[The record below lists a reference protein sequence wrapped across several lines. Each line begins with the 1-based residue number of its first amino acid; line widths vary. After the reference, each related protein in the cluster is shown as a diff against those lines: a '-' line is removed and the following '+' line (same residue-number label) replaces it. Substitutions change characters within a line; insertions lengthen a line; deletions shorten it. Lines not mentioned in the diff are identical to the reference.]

1 MNNVIIQAR
10 ELTKVYRLY
19 SKPQYRFLDMFGLLG
34 KKRGAFTEHA
44 ALDGVNLDIRR
55 GEKVAVIGRNGA
67 GKSTF
72 LKLVTQVTQP
82 TSGQIKVRGKVH
94 ALLQIGTGFHPDFTG
109 RENVYAYLAQLGVTG
124 READRKCAEII
135 EFAELEE
142 YIDQPVKTYS
152 TGMGARLMFSTSTA
166 ITPNLLVLDEVLGVG
181 DAYFTQKSYERIR
194 ELCEGEGT
202 TLLLVTHD
210 IYSASKIC
218 DRVIWIDRGRVLMD
232 GNAPTV
238 IKAYEDS
245 IRAQEEQRLRLRKQ
259 AKLQELKANHQSR
272 ALDYILLEIRSRDN
286 KPQPCPVYFSEIS
299 LYNQGV
305 PIASL
310 PLGVNGFDNE
320 DNSHLQQEGTSWGD
334 TVFWEGRESRPMLNY
349 GSPFH
354 KVAGVFVTPGLFT
367 DADKTQID
375 LFMEYW
381 SDEPC
386 DLVLRAFIKGRE
398 IDLGALPFTQRQ
410 WVKHSVQGLYEGKQ
424 GEHRN
429 LEPLPEINTSGVHG
443 SGAIAVLDV
452 KVLNDQ
458 EQESY
463 FLSHGK
469 PMELL
474 IRYQI
479 QKPDLRERS
488 QVLVAFHRDG
498 VQDVCRIITRDLLFD
513 ASENP
518 QGVIHLHLPKLMLAN
533 GTYSVTVMVAK
544 EGYYD
549 QEQTVFYSLNPG
561 VYICLARLFD
571 IVIQNG
577 GIVGSGTG
585 VVGEGE
591 WSIRKSNQ
599 LGFNTTIIE
608 QLNQPSIIHG
618 SS

>member
-334 TVFWEGRESRPMLNY
+334 TVFWEGRQSRPMLNY

-375 LFMEYW
+375 LLMEYW

-398 IDLGALPFTQRQ
+398 IDLGPLPPTKGQ
-410 WVKHSVQGLYEGKQ
+410 WIKHSVQCLYEGKQ

-429 LEPLPEINTSGVHG
+429 LEPLSEINTSGVYG
-443 SGAIAVLDV
+443 SGVIVVQNV
-452 KVLNDQ
+452 KTVDDCGKDTH
-458 EQESY
+458 

-469 PMELL
+469 GMSFL
-474 IRYQI
+474 IEYQI
-479 QKPDLRERS
+479 VKPTFNERA
-488 QVLVAFHRDG
+488 QVIIVLHKDG
-498 VQDVCRIITRDLLFD
+498 VQDVCRFITRDLLFD
-513 ASENP
+513 ATKNNKGIIRLNIP
-518 QGVIHLHLPKLMLAN
+518 RLMLGA
-533 GTYSVTVMVAK
+533 GTYSVTIMVVK
-544 EGYYD
+544 EKYFD
-549 QEQTVFYSLNPG
+549 QEQTIFFSINPS
-561 VYICLARLFD
+561 VYAVISKVID
-571 IVIQNG
+571 IQVTDG
-577 GIVGSGTG
+577 GLLGSGTIF
-585 VVGEGE
+585 VGHGE
-591 WSIRKSNQ
+591 WSMD
-599 LGFNTTIIE
+599 FNHE
-608 QLNQPSIIHG
+608 LLSPYNS
-618 SS
+618 